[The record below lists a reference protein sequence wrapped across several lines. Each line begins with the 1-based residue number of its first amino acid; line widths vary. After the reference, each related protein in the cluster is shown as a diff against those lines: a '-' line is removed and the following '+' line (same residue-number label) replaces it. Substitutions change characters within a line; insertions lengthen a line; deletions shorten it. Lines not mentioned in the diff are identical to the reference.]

1 MAGPSANPTSADA
14 VDVTTSWSPRQL
26 LVARLSRVTSY
37 FGDSG
42 PSFPREVWDFLPTIA
57 PNCCKEIANMRP
69 HVFRMKPIPS
79 FGTEEGIFLCRKRK
93 TEWGNRYF
101 EVKFLS
107 VPRCKES
114 TLRDISEFVRAL
126 GGVLNN
132 GTPTQTNQPGAAGT
146 TASAPTAV
154 VGGEEDGDGEEEYE
168 SDEDTDMTD
177 YDESDGIHGWSDSDF
192 DSEYSWGRSTESR
205 ERRAEWVDRIC
216 CCEGSYKL
224 GFVVGRDDL
233 YFTVEEDPNH
243 LHYRKLSGGVFVN
256 RDLKLPETI
265 EEISFADGH
274 LFVVGASRRLYML
287 KSDTSGWVGSI
298 TLPGKWCPYN
308 SHRFHD
314 AVVDHDKVTKV
325 LYIHQGE
332 SLRDSMALCV
342 WENGRET
349 LRVEKVEV
357 CAARF
362 LPWTGQ
368 QVVAGIFERNRMDTN
383 HIETFG
389 VMDMVTGDFLTE
401 ANSKKD
407 DFLLNYPGGEVKSLS
422 INHGSWEAVMIGY
435 DQKVGYETVDFPS
448 RYVWK
453 VGCGT
458 AAQNESSP

>member
-1 MAGPSANPTSADA
+1 MAGPSPNPTSADA

-26 LVARLSRVTSY
+26 LVARLCRVTSY

-93 TEWGNRYF
+93 TAWGNRYF

-132 GTPTQTNQPGAAGT
+132 GTSTQTNQPGATGT
-146 TASAPTAV
+146 TALAPTAV

-168 SDEDTDMTD
+168 TQ
-177 YDESDGIHGWSDSDF
+177 
-192 DSEYSWGRSTESR
+192 
-205 ERRAEWVDRIC
+205 WVDMIC

-243 LHYRKLSGGVFVN
+243 LHYRKLSDRVFVN

-287 KSDTSGWVGSI
+287 KSDGSGWV
-298 TLPGKWCPYN
+298 PRRC
-308 SHRFHD
+308 
-314 AVVDHDKVTKV
+314 
-325 LYIHQGE
+325 
-332 SLRDSMALCV
+332 
-342 WENGRET
+342 GR
-349 LRVEKVEV
+349 
-357 CAARF
+357 
-362 LPWTGQ
+362 
-368 QVVAGIFERNRMDTN
+368 
-383 HIETFG
+383 
-389 VMDMVTGDFLTE
+389 
-401 ANSKKD
+401 S
-407 DFLLNYPGGEVKSLS
+407 
-422 INHGSWEAVMIGY
+422 
-435 DQKVGYETVDFPS
+435 
-448 RYVWK
+448 
-453 VGCGT
+453 
-458 AAQNESSP
+458 